1 VFSAVNKTL
10 PKAVLNQF
18 VYKLKANSGYFC
30 GLIFVQIFATWL
42 SIGGASEVA
51 SFSFTLHTLS
61 GLIIII
67 LSVAWAI
74 FAGAAITSQ
83 NHRKVAFTVAGNRL
97 TNNLSDIVFIFFG
110 CLFGGITTSLLSVA
124 LRVPIYFSQLGKVYI
139 NGFYVTFADFL
150 RVALV
155 GMLCMLF
162 AASFGYFCG
171 KLALLNPIF
180 IILIPAI
187 AAFLYV
193 NMINMAQTQ
202 KVYMKVWI
210 FFIREKSLC
219 IFSIKCIVAA
229 AVLFAIGDLIT
240 NRLEVRK

>member
-1 VFSAVNKTL
+1 VFSAVNKPL

-18 VYKLKANSGYFC
+18 IYKLKANSGYFC
-30 GLIFVQIFATWL
+30 GLIFVQIFAAWL
-42 SIGGASEVA
+42 SIGGTSEVA
-51 SFSFTLHTLS
+51 SFCFTLHTLS
-61 GLIIII
+61 GLIIIV
-67 LSVAWAI
+67 LSTAWAI
-74 FAGAAITSQ
+74 FIGAAITSQ
-83 NHRKVAFTVAGNRL
+83 SHRKVAFTVAGNRL
-97 TNNLSDIVFIFFG
+97 TNNLSDIVFVFFG
-110 CLFGGITTSLLSVA
+110 CLLGGITTSLLSVT
-124 LRVPIYFSQLGKVYI
+124 LRVPIYFSQMGKVYI

-150 RVALV
+150 RVAAV
-155 GMLCMLF
+155 AMLCMLL

-187 AAFLYV
+187 AVFLYV
-193 NMINMAQTQ
+193 NMINMSQAHNLFIEIWS
-202 KVYMKVWI
+202 Y
-210 FFIREKSLC
+210 FIREKSLC

>member
-1 VFSAVNKTL
+1 VFSVINKPL

-18 VYKLKANSGYFC
+18 IYKLKANSGYFC

-51 SFSFTLHTLS
+51 NFSFTLHTLS

-83 NHRKVAFTVAGNRL
+83 NHRKVSFTVAGNRL

-124 LRVPIYFSQLGKVYI
+124 LRVPIYFSQMGKVYI

-150 RVALV
+150 RVATV
-155 GMLCMLF
+155 AMLCMLL
-162 AASFGYFCG
+162 AASFGYFSG
-171 KLALLNPIF
+171 KLAQLNPIF
-180 IILIPAI
+180 IVIIPAV
-187 AAFLYV
+187 AVFLYA
-193 NMINMAQTQ
+193 NMINMTQTQ
-202 KVYMKVWI
+202 KVFIKIWS

-229 AVLFAIGDLIT
+229 AVLFLIGNLIT